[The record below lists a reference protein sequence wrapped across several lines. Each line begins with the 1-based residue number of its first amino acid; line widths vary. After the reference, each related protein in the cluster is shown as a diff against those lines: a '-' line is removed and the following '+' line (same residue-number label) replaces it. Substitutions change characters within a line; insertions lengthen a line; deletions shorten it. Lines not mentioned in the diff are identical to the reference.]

1 MFNRKLYTLFLLI
14 PVLLVSNYINAQQP
28 IIQTY
33 TTEEGLSQNSILFF
47 LQDSKGLLWV
57 GTQFGLNR
65 FNASEFRVFTASD
78 GLKGNRIY
86 GMAENPDGSFYVA
99 TDMGLNLLNTD
110 QTISDIPYPVDFLP
124 SRTRAIAKTSDGNIY
139 VGSDQG
145 IRILKNGKFES
156 YEVIKNIK
164 PVRRLYVEPGT
175 NVLWIGTFEEGCYRF
190 DNGDLVH
197 FDTKDGLQSNQVN
210 AFLKDSEGT
219 VWIGT
224 TEGIVKFKNGK
235 LSAYRFPEKYLS
247 HRVEDILEIEPGSF
261 AVALNTIGIVRIT
274 PTQTYLISR
283 LQRIPSNSV
292 ICMALTPEKDI
303 WVGTYGSGFFRYGH
317 GKFTSY
323 NEMDGMPT
331 ENIISIYKDEKET
344 LWLGSYGQGIIKFEN
359 GKFKKFA
366 ETGDMASE
374 FVSSITGRNGII
386 YAGTQSGKVYE
397 IQSNRIKNVYNLD
410 NRGKRIFS
418 LLIDDNSTV
427 WVGTTGSFWTLK
439 NGKLKNVAPSDF
451 PSRSEIRSIKKIDGN
466 RLIAVSDDQIYSIEG
481 GGNITNLLRYQ
492 DVGNNK
498 ISDAVLAGD
507 STFWVSTYAH
517 VLYQLK
523 EDKASRKYKIIN
535 EFVTDIIYD
544 LVADESNRI
553 WATGANGVFLLDSD
567 GIHRFNTLDGLFGDQ
582 CSKGSVFYTP
592 EGDLW
597 VGGGTGLSKINT
609 RLYFPDKTK
618 SNLKLTA
625 ALFDEDSFLTEENPE
640 IPFGTKSFRFRFTSL
655 SYSNPKKMQFKYQ
668 LLGLEEDWSQ
678 PTKSRQVDYTNLAPG
693 DYEFKVLAINNDGF
707 WNTEPVVFKFKI
719 LSPLWMQTWFI
730 VVSVSAVILL
740 ILGFVQIR
748 IRYLTKQSL
757 KLENLVTIRT
767 KELDDKNRELEVSNQ
782 NLKALNHFK
791 TKVFQMI
798 AHDLKNPLTVI
809 TTFSELALTKKN
821 PENENVISYVEKIRK
836 TSLKVTY
843 MISTF
848 LDAGTLEHGEI
859 KLILNQTDISLI
871 LQETISL
878 YEDEVSKKELKV
890 KKEIQPDLP
899 LIELDAFRFFEIFDN
914 LISNAIKYSDQKTE
928 IEIKLK
934 MKTSEILEFTISNS
948 GNTLTEIDKKMFEAN
963 EYSKMSGR
971 PTAGESSFGIGLS
984 IVHQLITLHKGKV
997 FLDIENDGRN
1007 TFGFDIPVKN

>member
-1 MFNRKLYTLFLLI
+1 MVRRKIHSLFLL
-14 PVLLVSNYINAQQP
+14 VSALLVSSLISAQQP

-33 TTEEGLSQNSILFF
+33 STEEGLSQNSILFF
-47 LQDSKGLLWV
+47 LQDSKGLLWI

-65 FNASEFRVFTASD
+65 FNASEFRVFTTAE

-86 GMAENPDGSFYVA
+86 GMVENNDGSFYVA
-99 TDMGLNLLNTD
+99 TDMGLNKLSTD
-110 QTISDIPYPVDFLP
+110 QTISEITYPSDFIP
-124 SRTRAIAKTSDGNIY
+124 SRTRAIAKSSDGKIY
-139 VGSDQG
+139 IGSDQG
-145 IRILKNGKFES
+145 IRILNNEKFETI
-156 YEVIKNIK
+156 EAIKNIK
-164 PVRRLYVEPGT
+164 PIRRLYVEPET
-175 NVLWIGTFEEGCYRF
+175 DILWIGTFEEGCYRYE
-190 DNGDLVH
+190 NGDLIH
-197 FDTKDGLQSNQVN
+197 FDSKDGIQANQVN

-219 VWIGT
+219 IWIGS
-224 TEGIVKFKNGK
+224 TEGIVKYRNGK
-235 LSAYRFPEKYLS
+235 ISAYQFPEKYLS
-247 HRVEDILEIEPGSF
+247 CRVEEIIEIEPGNI
-261 AVALNTIGIVRIT
+261 AIALNTIGIVRIT

-283 LQRIPSNSV
+283 QQRIPSNSI

-359 GKFKKFA
+359 GKFRKFA
-366 ETGDMASE
+366 DSGEMASE
-374 FVSSITGRNGII
+374 FVSSITGKNGLI
-386 YAGTQSGKVYE
+386 YAGTQSGKIYH
-397 IQSNRIKNVYNLD
+397 IQSNQVKKVYTLANG
-410 NRGKRIFS
+410 GKRIFS
-418 LLIDDNSTV
+418 LLIDDHSTL
-427 WVGTTGSFWTLK
+427 WIGTTGSFWTLK
-439 NGKLKNVAPSDF
+439 NGILKNVAPSDF
-451 PSRSEIRSIKKIDGN
+451 PARSEIRSIKNIDNN
-466 RLIAVSDDQIYSIEG
+466 RLIAVSDDQIYSIDSKE
-481 GGNITNLLRYQ
+481 NLSSLLRFQ

-498 ISDAVLAGD
+498 ISDAVFAPD
-507 STFWVSTYAH
+507 STLWVSTYAH

-523 EDKASRKYKIIN
+523 EDKANKNYNIQK
-535 EFVTDIIYD
+535 EVATDIIYD
-544 LVADESNRI
+544 LVADNNNRI
-553 WATGANGVFLLDSD
+553 WATGANGVFLLDSE

-582 CSKGSVFYTP
+582 CSKGSVFYTTD
-592 EGDLW
+592 GDLW
-597 VGGGTGLSKINT
+597 VGGGTGVSKIST
-609 RLYFPDKTK
+609 RLYVPDKSK
-618 SNLKLTA
+618 SNLIMTA
-625 ALFDEDSFLTEENPE
+625 ALFDEESFLNQENPE

-668 LLGLEEDWSQ
+668 LLGLEENWSQ
-678 PTKSRQVDYTNLAPG
+678 PTKSRQVDYTNLLPG

-707 WNTEPVVFKFKI
+707 WNTEPVIFKFKI

-730 VVSVSAVILL
+730 IVSVSALILL

-809 TTFSELALTKKN
+809 TTFSELALAKKN
-821 PENENVISYVEKIRK
+821 AENENVISYVEKIRK

-878 YEDEVSKKELKV
+878 YEDEIFKKELKV
-890 KKEIQPDLP
+890 KEDIQPDLP

-934 MKTSEILEFTISNS
+934 MKTSGILEFTISNS

-984 IVHQLITLHKGKV
+984 IVHQLITLHKGRV

>member
-1 MFNRKLYTLFLLI
+1 MFCRKLHVWFLLI
-14 PVLLVSNYINAQQP
+14 TAVLVSPFISAQQP

-47 LQDSKGLLWV
+47 LQDSKGLLWI

-65 FNASEFRVFTASD
+65 FNASEFRVFTTAD

-86 GMAENPDGSFYVA
+86 GMVENNDGSFYVA
-99 TDMGLNLLNTD
+99 TDIGLNKLSENL
-110 QTISDIPYPVDFLP
+110 TISDIAYPTDFLP
-124 SRTRAIAKTSDGNIY
+124 SRTRAIAKSPDGKIY
-139 VGSDQG
+139 IGSDQG
-145 IRILKNGKFES
+145 IRVLQNEKFETI
-156 YEVIKNIK
+156 EAIKNIK
-164 PVRRLYVEPGT
+164 PIRRLYIEPET
-175 NVLWIGTFEEGCYRF
+175 NVLWIGTFEDGCYRF
-190 DNGDLVH
+190 ENGKLTH
-197 FDTKDGLQSNQVN
+197 FEKKDGIPANQVN

-219 VWIGT
+219 IWIGS
-224 TEGIVKFKNGK
+224 TEGIVKYKNGV
-235 LSAYRFPEKYLS
+235 LTPYHFQEKYLS
-247 HRVEDILEIEPGSF
+247 YRVEEIIEIEPGSI
-261 AVALNTIGIVRIT
+261 AIALNTIGIVRIT
-274 PTQTYLISR
+274 DSQTFLISR
-283 LQRIPSNSV
+283 KQRIPSNSI

-323 NEMDGMPT
+323 NESDGMPT
-331 ENIISIYKDEKET
+331 ENIISIYKDEKES
-344 LWLGSYGQGIIKFEN
+344 LWLGSYGQGIIKLEN
-359 GKFKKFA
+359 GKFRKFSQSG
-366 ETGDMASE
+366 EMSSE
-374 FVSSITGRNGII
+374 FVSSITGKNGIV
-386 YAGTQSGKVYE
+386 YAGTQSGKIYE
-397 IQSNRIKNVYNLD
+397 IQANQIKKVYNLP
-410 NRGKRIFS
+410 NNGKRIFC
-418 LLIDDNSTV
+418 LLIDEQSTL
-427 WVGTTGSFWTLK
+427 WIGTTGSFWTLK
-439 NGKLKNVAPSDF
+439 NGVLKNVSPADL
-451 PSRSEIRSIKKIDGN
+451 PSRSEIRSIKNIDEN
-466 RLIAVSDDQIYSIEG
+466 RLIAVSDDKIYSIDNKE
-481 GGNITNLLRYQ
+481 NITTLLQFQ

-498 ISDAVLAGD
+498 ISDAVLSHD
-507 STFWVSTYAH
+507 STLWVSTYAH
-517 VLYQLK
+517 VLYQMK
-523 EDKASRKYKIIN
+523 EDKHTKKFLIQS
-535 EFVTDIIYD
+535 EFETDIIYD
-544 LVADESNRI
+544 LVADENNRI

-582 CSKGSVFYTP
+582 CSKGSVFFSS

-597 VGGGTGLSKINT
+597 VGGGTGISKINT
-609 RLYFPDKTK
+609 RLYIPDKSK
-618 SNLKLTA
+618 SNLILTS
-625 ALFDEDSFLTEENPE
+625 ALFDEVSRLNENNPE
-640 IPFGTKSFRFRFTSL
+640 IQFGTKSFHFRFTSL

-668 LLGLEEDWSQ
+668 LTGLDEKWSQ
-678 PTKSRQVDYTNLAPG
+678 PTKLRQVDYSNLAPG

-707 WNTEPVVFKFKI
+707 WNSEPVSFKFKI
-719 LSPLWMQTWFI
+719 LSPLWMQTWF
-730 VVSVSAVILL
+730 VVFSVSSLIILIFL
-740 ILGFVQIR
+740 FVQIR
-748 IRYLTKQSL
+748 IRYLTKQSI
-757 KLENLVTIRT
+757 KLENLVTTRT
-767 KELDDKNRELEVSNQ
+767 KELDDKNRELEISNQ
-782 NLKALNHFK
+782 NLKSLNHFK

-809 TTFSELALTKKN
+809 TTFSELALAKKN
-821 PENENVISYVEKIRK
+821 AENENVISYVEKIRK

-878 YEDEVSKKELKV
+878 YEDEVSKKELKI
-890 KKEIQPDLP
+890 KKEIQRDLP

-928 IEIKLK
+928 IEIKLL
-934 MKTSEILEFTISNS
+934 MKSADVLEFTISNS